1 MSLKKEKE
9 KNREIKKKKEKQGDK
24 ETRKSRKKTT
34 LHHRS
39 IVVTIYFVPMQML

>member
-34 LHHRS
+34 QITGVRS
-39 IVVTIYFVPMQML
+39 AVHVFP